1 VDTTEFI
8 SCCATTMM
16 GCCGFGALDHAD
28 VASQSGDQGHSAFAE
43 YRAET
48 LQRLENEQREFQQF
62 VGRLRVAK
70 DKAEFDQFMAE
81 RRGEH

>member
-1 VDTTEFI
+1 
-8 SCCATTMM
+8 MLM
-16 GCCGFGALDHAD
+16 LPRR
-28 VASQSGDQGHSAFAE
+28 GDQGHSAFAE